1 MTDSKIWA
9 QRVTDWKTSGLTSPA
24 FCKGKPFTAGGL
36 RHWAYRLRREE
47 AGSADAAS
55 VPLARVVRTSE
66 AAPPEAPA
74 PVAAAGAALV
84 VEVGLARV
92 TVPPGFDR
100 AALAAVLDVLVA
112 RGGR

>member
-1 MTDSKIWA
+1 MTDTKIWA
-9 QRVTDWKTSGLTSPA
+9 QRVSDWRASGLASPA

-36 RHWAYRLRREE
+36 RHWAYRLRREV
-47 AGSADAAS
+47 AQAAATET
-55 VPLARVVRTSE
+55 VRIGRVVRVPSSS
-66 AAPPEAPA
+66 APEAPA

-84 VEVGLARV
+84 VEIGPARV

-100 AALAAVLDVLVA
+100 AALVAVLDVLAA